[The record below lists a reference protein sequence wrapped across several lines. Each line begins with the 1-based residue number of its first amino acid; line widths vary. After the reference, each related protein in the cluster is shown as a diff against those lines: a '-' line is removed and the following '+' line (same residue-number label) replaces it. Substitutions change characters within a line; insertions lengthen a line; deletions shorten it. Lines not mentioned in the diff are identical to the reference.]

1 MAPDTTTATA
11 RRVEPADAWRLRAF
25 LREAVAADGARS
37 RTWSVARFDYTCA
50 HVLPTVAGLALH
62 DVAWLWED
70 GGRIVGLAL
79 PDGPRGEAH
88 LSLAPDRRSRVLLE
102 AMLTRAESALADVDA
117 QGRSRLVV
125 WSFAD
130 DDVRNALLRE
140 RGYQP
145 SGVVERVYRCSLDA
159 DLDVSAA
166 SAGYVIR
173 PLRDGLELLERCY
186 ASGLAFHDGDLA
198 TAAENRADPSWY
210 RRIQRA
216 PLYRRD
222 LDLVAVAPDGA
233 VAGFVTVWFDDV
245 TRDATLEPVGVVP
258 EHQGRGVGRALVAAA
273 LASAAR
279 YGALQAVVGGYDEA
293 TDALYGSLLG
303 PARDEVHAWRR
314 SW

>member
-1 MAPDTTTATA
+1 MRP
-11 RRVEPADAWRLRAF
+11 P
-25 LREAVAADGARS
+25 
-37 RTWSVARFDYTCA
+37 
-50 HVLPTVAGLALH
+50 
-62 DVAWLWED
+62 
-70 GGRIVGLAL
+70 
-79 PDGPRGEAH
+79 PDGYA
-88 LSLAPDRRSRVLLE
+88 
-102 AMLTRAESALADVDA
+102 
-117 QGRSRLVV
+117 
-125 WSFAD
+125 
-130 DDVRNALLRE
+130 
-140 RGYQP
+140 
-145 SGVVERVYRCSLDA
+145 
-159 DLDVSAA
+159 
-166 SAGYVIR
+166 IR

-210 RRIQRA
+210 RRIQHA

-293 TDALYGSLLG
+293 TDALYGSLLD
-303 PARDEVHAWRR
+303 PARDTVHAWRR
-314 SW
+314 TW